1 MQPIPWLDV
10 GWQLQMREIYNSVC
24 REMIFV
30 LIARPGHSCPVIKI
44 HYIAPCSV
52 VQANFREKI
61 DSPDRNFC
69 VDTQVGARRDITCTE
84 VMFVNGTTA
93 LCCDIG

>member
-10 GWQLQMREIYNSVC
+10 GWQLQMREIDNSVC

-30 LIARPGHSCPVIKI
+30 LIVRPGHSRPVIKI
-44 HYIAPCSV
+44 HYLAPCSV

-61 DSPDRNFC
+61 DSPDCDFC
-69 VDTQVGARRDITCTE
+69 VDTQVGAGRDITCAE
-84 VMFVNGTTA
+84 VTFVNPTRA
-93 LCCDIG
+93 LCCDVR